1 MADRF
6 FKYKQAFNSS
16 NHYFDI
22 GLPLLSFLQPRSMS
36 DKHFVNKVLLLHP
49 ERFTP
54 YYEYHLDY
62 FFKQSKSK
70 NEEKFFK
77 KVITVCEDEIEHFRS
92 KAKNRSYF
100 WDDKKKYEG
109 YIEKVENFIDRL
121 KSRDVW
127 GIIGTESERN
137 QRLIQEIKILKQQLE
152 DFVVA
157 PQHKIK
163 VRCADKNHLFSLF
176 EAIGAIPNTS
186 LEPTDQETMFSELP
200 YRTWAKLV
208 SNHFKINDEEIP
220 LGTALNYFDCTTSLR
235 EKDRI
240 FEIKVSKRKPKNS

>member
-6 FKYKQAFNSS
+6 FKYKQAFSSS
-16 NHYFDI
+16 NHYLDI

-36 DKHFVNKVLLLHP
+36 DKHFVNKVLSLHP
-49 ERFTP
+49 ERFIS

-62 FFKQSKSK
+62 FFKQSRSK
-70 NEEKFFK
+70 NEEKFLK
-77 KVITVCEDEIEHFRS
+77 KVISVCEDEIEHFRS
-92 KAKNRSYF
+92 MAKKRSYL
-100 WDDKKKYEG
+100 WDNKKKYES
-109 YIEKVENFIDRL
+109 YIEKAENFIDRL
-121 KSRDVW
+121 KSRDIW
-127 GIIGTESERN
+127 GIIGSESERN
-137 QRLIQEIKILKQQLE
+137 QRLIQEIKILKQKLE

-163 VRCADKNHLFSLF
+163 VSCIDKNHLFSLF
-176 EAIGAIPNTS
+176 EAIGEIPNTS
-186 LEPTDQETMFSELP
+186 VEPTDQKAMFSELP

-220 LGTALNYFDCTTSLR
+220 LGTALNYFDSTTALR

>member
-16 NHYFDI
+16 NHHFDI
-22 GLPLLSFLQPRSMS
+22 GYPLPRFLQPRSMS
-36 DKHFVNKVLLLHP
+36 DKHFVNKVLSLHP
-49 ERFTP
+49 ERYIS

-62 FFKQSKSK
+62 FFKQSDSE
-70 NEEKFFK
+70 NEKRFFK
-77 KVITVCEDEIEHFRS
+77 KVITVCEDEIEDFRS
-92 KAKNRSYF
+92 RAKNRSHI

-137 QRLIQEIKILKQQLE
+137 QRLINEIKTLKQQFE

-176 EAIGAIPNTS
+176 EAIGAVPNIS
-186 LEPTDQETMFSELP
+186 VEPADQKTMFSEFP
-200 YRTWAKLV
+200 YKTWAKLV
-208 SNHFKINDEEIP
+208 SNHFKVNDEDIP
-220 LGTALNYFDCTTSLR
+220 LGTVLNYFDGTTALR

-240 FEIKVSKRKPKNS
+240 FEIKVLKRKLKQ

>member
-6 FKYKQAFNSS
+6 FKYKQAFGSS

-36 DKHFVNKVLLLHP
+36 DRHFVNKVLSLHP
-49 ERFTP
+49 ERFIP
-54 YYEYHLDY
+54 YYEYHLNH
-62 FFKQSKSK
+62 FFEQDNSK
-70 NEEKFFK
+70 NEEKFLK
-77 KVITVCEDEIEHFRS
+77 KVITVCEDEIERFRS

-100 WDDKKKYEG
+100 WDHKKRYEE
-109 YIEKVENFIDRL
+109 YIEKVDSFIDRL

-137 QRLIQEIKILKQQLE
+137 LRLIQEVKILKQQLE

-176 EAIGAIPNTS
+176 EAISAIPNTS
-186 LEPTDQETMFSELP
+186 VEPADQETMFSELP

-220 LGTALNYFDCTTSLR
+220 LGTALNYFDSTTSLR

-240 FEIKVSKRKPKNS
+240 FQIKAFKRKPKDS